1 MLTAMGRW
9 VMILAAGCAALLLM
23 VLDVDRQD
31 DSAMAKKGDR
41 LVPLVKVACEH
52 VTMVDTSDGC
62 KDIGP
67 AAGKAAPSSVYV
79 TEAQTIGATTILKR
93 KLVSQ

>member
-1 MLTAMGRW
+1 MLSALGRW
-9 VMILAAGCAALLLM
+9 GMILAAGCAALLLM
-23 VLDVDRQD
+23 MIDVNQQGEIGV
-31 DSAMAKKGDR
+31 AKKGDR

-52 VTMVDTSDGC
+52 VTMVDASDGC
-62 KDIGP
+62 KDLGP
-67 AAGKAAPSSVYV
+67 TAGKAAPSRVFV